1 MKEEKFGYL
10 PAFCPTKPF
19 SGFFDAIYS
28 MDDIARLNGI
38 INEQLAETKTVLG
51 GEGLTNLIIDAIVS
65 DSSGILG

>member
-1 MKEEKFGYL
+1 
-10 PAFCPTKPF
+10 
-19 SGFFDAIYS
+19 